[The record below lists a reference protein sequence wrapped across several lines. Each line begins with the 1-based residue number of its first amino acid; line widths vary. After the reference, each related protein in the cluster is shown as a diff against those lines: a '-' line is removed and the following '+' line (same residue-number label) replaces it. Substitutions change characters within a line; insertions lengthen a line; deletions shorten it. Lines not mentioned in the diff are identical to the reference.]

1 MTNEECRAETIKHI
15 DKVKHYTGLF
25 TNMLTKRGINHDK
38 SKLESPEIEV
48 FAEHTPSLKDSEYGQ
63 QSYTNNLEQ
72 MKPALEHHYANN
84 RHHPEHFKDGI
95 NDMNLV
101 DIVEMFCDWKAAS
114 QRQKNGNLLKSIE
127 INASRF
133 KCSPQ
138 LKRILENTAKLLDE
152 TEES

>member
-15 DKVKHYTGLF
+15 DKVKHYIGLF